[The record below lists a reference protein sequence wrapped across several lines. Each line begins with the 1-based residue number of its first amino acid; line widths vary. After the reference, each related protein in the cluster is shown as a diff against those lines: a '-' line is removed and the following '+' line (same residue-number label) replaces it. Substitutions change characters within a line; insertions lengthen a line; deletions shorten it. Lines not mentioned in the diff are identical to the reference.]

1 MTLKKYKDK
10 FTKLFKQMEKEHGHV
25 DGLYVTSKIE
35 ENTNEETGKIRKKEV
50 ISVGISVDFEN

>member
-25 DGLYVTSKIE
+25 NGLYVTSAIE
-35 ENTNEETGKIRKKEV
+35 ENVNEETGKSRKKEV
-50 ISVGISVDFEN
+50 INVCISVNFEN